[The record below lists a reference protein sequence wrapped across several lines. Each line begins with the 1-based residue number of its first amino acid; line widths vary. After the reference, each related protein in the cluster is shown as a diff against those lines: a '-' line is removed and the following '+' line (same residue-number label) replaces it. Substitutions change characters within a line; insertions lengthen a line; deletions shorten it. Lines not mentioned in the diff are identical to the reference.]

1 MQQSLLRM
9 AENRVMAEFKVE
21 QLEKELKTKNSE
33 ISKAYEHCSEPIW
46 RNKWKWFEFLRA

>member
-21 QLEKELKTKNSE
+21 QLEKELKSKNSE
-33 ISKAYEHCSEPIW
+33 IESLQMQI
-46 RNKWKWFEFLRA
+46 